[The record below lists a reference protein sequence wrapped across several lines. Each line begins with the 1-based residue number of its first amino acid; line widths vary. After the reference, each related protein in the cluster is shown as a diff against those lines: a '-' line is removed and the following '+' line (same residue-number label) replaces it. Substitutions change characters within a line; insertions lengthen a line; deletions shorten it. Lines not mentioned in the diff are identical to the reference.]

1 MTVFKTFL
9 QVLKKNKFIVIL
21 YTVILLVFGNFSM
34 QSNQSST
41 SFEASKPTV
50 FIVNE
55 DREEGITKD
64 FIKYI
69 KEKCDIAEIESS
81 KEAIDDAL
89 FYEEVSL
96 VVYIPQNFDKDF
108 IDGKNPEITIK
119 KRDSY
124 YGSLA
129 EMLLQRYIKVAKIYQ
144 KNITDE
150 AELIA
155 KINETISKDIE
166 TEVTTKLDTTA
177 LNKASR
183 FYNFSSYSF
192 LACLIYIIS
201 LILST
206 FNEEKVHKRTIISSY
221 SYKKLNKV
229 LLLRN
234 ALYAFTLWAIYVIMS
249 FVFVGETMVSLNG
262 LLLIANSFIFVIC
275 ATTLAFFIGNLVKNK
290 DSISGIVN
298 VIGLGSSFL
307 CGAFIPQ
314 DWLPETVK
322 AIGHIFPTFYF
333 IEGNETIAKLEE
345 FNIDTLM
352 PVITNAGIVIAFSIV
367 LFILTNIV
375 TKKRQKEG

>member
-9 QVLKKNKFIVIL
+9 QVLKKNKFIVIM
-21 YTVILLVFGNFSM
+21 YTVILLIFGNFSM

-41 SFEASKPTV
+41 TFEASKPTV

-55 DREEGITKD
+55 DQEEGITKD

-69 KEKCDIAEIESS
+69 KEKCDMAQIENS

-89 FYEEVSL
+89 FYEDLSL
-96 VVYIPQNFDKDF
+96 AVYIPQNFGKDF
-108 IDGKNPEITIK
+108 VEGKEPEITIK

-144 KNITDE
+144 KNIKNE
-150 AELIA
+150 EELVT

-166 TEVTTKLDTTA
+166 TEVTTKLDTTS
-177 LNKASR
+177 LTKAAR
-183 FYNFSSYSF
+183 YFNFSSYSF

-206 FNEEKVHKRTIISSY
+206 FNEEKVQKRTIISSY
-221 SYKKLNKV
+221 NYKKFNKI
-229 LLLRN
+229 LLLGN
-234 ALYAFTLWAIYVIMS
+234 ALYAFVLWALYVVMS
-249 FVFVGETMVSLNG
+249 FVFIGETMASVNG

-290 DSISGIVN
+290 DSINGIVN

-307 CGAFIPQ
+307 CGAFIPLE
-314 DWLPETVK
+314 WLPDSVK
-322 AIGHIFPTFYF
+322 IIGHIFPTYYF
-333 IEGNETIAKLEE
+333 VEANETIAKLEE
-345 FNIDTLM
+345 INIDTLM
-352 PVITNAGIVIAFSIV
+352 PVITNAGIVVAFSV
-367 LFILTNIV
+367 LFVVLTNLV
-375 TKKRQKEG
+375 TKKRRKK